1 MIGRNKF
8 QYRIATGRITLP
20 AAILLAVIVCLIN
33 TKQLTDG
40 ITLGVCA
47 VMAYML
53 IEMNTAFALI
63 RTRTAFPPAMFMLF
77 FAACPFLY
85 SFSTQTWVPL
95 LFLAAIY
102 SLFQSYESRYAST
115 TIFHAFLCMS
125 IGSLFMP
132 HIMYFI
138 PLFYILMGS
147 LRSFN
152 WRTFFAG
159 LMGLCVPY
167 LMLLCYHLYIT
178 HTPEVTYAPLVGVIH
193 FMPVDYSALT
203 LSQIISWATI
213 AVITAV
219 SSTQSLTHT
228 YQDKVQTRILL
239 RSLIAIGGGIL
250 LLTVLQPQHL
260 NALLPILL
268 ITGSITS
275 GHLLA
280 LTFNRFTRIFLPVV
294 LSLWGLLFLF
304 NLWTHLF
311 NL

>member
-20 AAILLAVIVCLIN
+20 AAILLAMIVCLIN
-33 TKQLTDG
+33 AEKLTDG
-40 ITLGVCA
+40 ITLAVCA
-47 VMAYML
+47 AMTYML

-85 SFSTQTWVPL
+85 HFSSQTWVSL
-95 LFLAAIY
+95 LFLA
-102 SLFQSYESRYAST
+102 SLCNLFQSYESRYAST
-115 TIFHAFLCMS
+115 PIFHAFLCLS
-125 IGSLFMP
+125 IGSLLMP
-132 HIMYFI
+132 HILYFV
-138 PLFYILMGS
+138 PLFYGLMGS

-167 LMLLCYHLYIT
+167 LLLLCYHLYVT
-178 HTPEVTYAPLVGVIH
+178 HTPEVTYAPLVEMIR
-193 FMPVDYSALT
+193 FMPIDYSSLT
-203 LSQIISWATI
+203 LPQIISWAVI
-213 AVITAV
+213 VVITAV
-219 SSTQSLTHT
+219 SSVQSFTHT

-239 RSLIAIGGGIL
+239 RSLITVGGGIL
-250 LLTVLQPQHL
+250 LLTALQPQHL
-260 NALLPILL
+260 NTLLPILL

-280 LTFNRFTRIFLPVV
+280 LTFNRFTRIFLPVL

-304 NLWTHLF
+304 NLWMRLF
-311 NL
+311 NS